1 MHQLILNH
9 LSHVFETFEQ
19 IQLFVLLTQQTSN
32 LKDIFKKSIKNNL
45 AFKLLENDLK
55 IFKDQINP
63 EIYNGATLIGLNGI
77 SMKSHGSASPFAFS
91 CAIKKCFDFIDND
104 LNLKIINNFRDL

>member
-1 MHQLILNH
+1 M
-9 LSHVFETFEQ
+9 ETCTDMSISKGKHNNQ
-19 IQLFVLLTQQTSN
+19 NMCRRQT
-32 LKDIFKKSIKNNL
+32 
-45 AFKLLENDLK
+45 KLLENDLK

-77 SMKSHGSASPFAFS
+77 SIKSHGSASPFAFS